1 MSIKSYVPPK
11 KNIID
16 HRTAEGGYYNAIC
29 DVCGTEFFPK
39 RSNARYC
46 SSNCGIVAH
55 RTAIANGDVKKKI
68 KTSNKKTNSST
79 TIIGK
84 GNVIQWFKE
93 KNLKTYGLQTFL
105 QTQGVGLK
113 DEWEGVTIDKISASK
128 YHLVNTK

>member
-55 RTAIANGDVKKKI
+55 RTAIANGDVLKKI
-68 KTSNKKTNSST
+68 KTSNKKTNTST

-84 GNVIQWFKE
+84 GKVIQWFKG

-105 QTQGVGLK
+105 KTQGVGLR

-128 YHLVNTK
+128 YQLTNTK